1 MASSPAP
8 LNLKPLEWVGSSKED
23 LLAFPVRSRKEAGY
37 ALYLAQIGM
46 KAVKAKP
53 LRGFGGAHVLEVVLE
68 REGNAYRAVYTVK
81 FAKAVFVLH
90 AFQKKSKR
98 GIATPAADM
107 EIIRRRLKVA
117 ASEYQRLYGS
127 GKHEEETD

>member
-1 MASSPAP
+1 MPASSSPT
-8 LNLKPLEWVGSSKED
+8 NVKPLEWVGSSKED
-23 LLAFPVRSRKEAGY
+23 LLTFPVRCRKEAGY

-53 LRGFGGAHVLEVVLE
+53 LKGFGGAAVLEVVLDH
-68 REGNAYRAVYTVK
+68 EGNAYRAVYTVK

-98 GIATPAADM
+98 GIATAKAD
-107 EIIRRRLKVA
+107 INLIRQRLKIA
-117 ASEYQRLYGS
+117 ASEYERLYGS
-127 GKHEEETD
+127 DKP